1 MITVNPHLHSTS
13 AYAPGASPEQ
23 IKAQYG
29 LSDVEKL
36 ASNENPLGCSPRAT
50 RAAIDA
56 LSTVNRYNDGGAAL
70 RARLA
75 EFHGVTSDHIA
86 VHNGSDA
93 IIHQIMR
100 TFLLPGETALSSE
113 GTFVSFRLA
122 VAAADRQCR
131 LVPMAAGYRY
141 DLGAIAD
148 AIDESTKVIYI
159 ANPNNPTGTHVT
171 ADELIGF
178 LDRIPTSVLVVFD
191 EAYIEYARQL
201 HPQTCP
207 TEDVVSRPNVVRLR
221 TFSKAYGLA
230 ALRIGYAVGHPD
242 VIQWLN
248 RTKLPFDPNG
258 VGCSA
263 AIAALDDQEF
273 VAQTVEL
280 NAQCLAIMKQ
290 AAHQAEL
297 VTAEPAANFLMIDL
311 GSPES
316 ASRFHRML
324 LQGGFISRP
333 LSNFGLP
340 TCVRVSTGSVEQIMR
355 LADVVR
361 SAGRE
366 LHMPFEQSP
375 ILAREV

>member
-1 MITVNPHLHSTS
+1 MITVNPHLHTTS

-36 ASNENPLGCSPRAT
+36 ASNENPLGCSARAM

-56 LSTVNRYNDGGAAL
+56 LSTVNRYNDGGTAL
-70 RARLA
+70 RVRLA
-75 EFHGVTSDHIA
+75 EFHGVTPDHIA

-100 TFLLPGETALSSE
+100 AFLLPGETALSSE

-122 VAAADRQCR
+122 VAGADRKCR
-131 LVPMAAGYRY
+131 LVPLADGYRY
-141 DLGAIAD
+141 DMSAMAD
-148 AIDESTKVIYI
+148 AVDESTKVIYI
-159 ANPNNPTGTHVT
+159 ANPNNPTGTHVP
-171 ADELIGF
+171 ADELIAF
-178 LDRIPTSVLVVFD
+178 LDRIPTSVLVVLD

-201 HPQTCP
+201 HPQTIP
-207 TEDVVSRPNVVRLR
+207 SDDAVSRPNVVRLR

-230 ALRIGYAVGHPD
+230 ALRIGYAIGHPD

-280 NAQCLAIMKQ
+280 NAQCLAMMKQ
-290 AAHQAEL
+290 AVHQAEL
-297 VTAEPAANFLMIDL
+297 VSAEPAANFLMIDL

-316 ASRFHRML
+316 ASRFHRLL

-333 LSNFGLP
+333 LTGFGLP
-340 TCVRVSTGSVEQIMR
+340 SCVRISTGTLEQTTR
-355 LADVVR
+355 LAEVLR
-361 SAGRE
+361 NGILQHQTHE
-366 LHMPFEQSP
+366 EQSP
-375 ILAREV
+375 ILVREV

>member
-1 MITVNPHLHSTS
+1 MITVNPHLHTTS

-56 LSTVNRYNDGGAAL
+56 LSAVNRYNDGGAAL

-75 EFHGVTSDHIA
+75 EFHGVTSDHIS

-122 VAAADRQCR
+122 VAGADRQYR
-131 LVPMAAGYRY
+131 LVPLADGYRY
-141 DLGAIAD
+141 DVSAIAGAVD
-148 AIDESTKVIYI
+148 NSTKVIYI
-159 ANPNNPTGTHVT
+159 ANPNNPTGTHVP
-171 ADELIGF
+171 ADELIEF
-178 LDRIPTSVLVVFD
+178 LDSVPTSVLVVLD
-191 EAYIEYARQL
+191 EAYIEYARHL
-201 HPQTCP
+201 HPQSCAS
-207 TEDVVSRPNVVRLR
+207 EDAVNRPNVVRLR

-230 ALRIGYAVGHPD
+230 ALRIGYAIGHPD

-258 VGCSA
+258 IGCSA
-263 AIAALDDQEF
+263 AVAALDDQEF
-273 VAQTVEL
+273 VARTVEL
-280 NAQCLAIMKQ
+280 NAQCLAIMTQ
-290 AAHQAEL
+290 AVHQAEL
-297 VTAEPAANFLMIDL
+297 VAAEPAANFLMIDL
-311 GSPES
+311 GSPDD
-316 ASRFHRML
+316 ATQFHRLL

-333 LSNFGLP
+333 LTGFGLP
-340 TCVRVSTGSVEQIMR
+340 SCVRISTGTIEQTTR
-355 LADVVR
+355 LAEVLLY
-361 SAGRE
+361 AGLQHRARK
-366 LHMPFEQSP
+366 EQSP
-375 ILAREV
+375 FLVREV